1 MAELQPGT
9 LGAALEA
16 EHRAIDGGIEAY
28 LTTLQDGSADAAPLQ
43 QAMTGLRRH
52 IYLEEQFLFPPL
64 RASGMMMALLVMV
77 KEHGELWRAMDGL
90 DALLADGSADERAA
104 ACRDLLAL
112 LEAHNSKEEPIIYTK
127 ADDVLSAPASAELR
141 EFLASGSTPAGW
153 KASKA

>member
-1 MAELQPGT
+1 MADLQPGT

-28 LTTLQDGSADAAPLQ
+28 LATLEGGSADAGPLQ
-43 QAMTGLRRH
+43 QAMAGLRRH

-77 KEHGELWRAMDGL
+77 KEHGELWRAMDAL
-90 DALLADGSADERAA
+90 DALLPSGSADELST

-112 LEAHNSKEEPIIYTK
+112 LDKHNTKEEPIIYTK
-127 ADDVLSAPASAELR
+127 ADDVLSAPAGDELR
-141 EFLASGSTPAGW
+141 DFLATGTTPEGW
-153 KASKA
+153 VASKA